1 MPKERKKVLC
11 MDAQRHAEYYGM
23 QQTFDELYAKSKAG
37 EVFNGLMELVLS
49 PDNSMLAYRNIKTN
63 TGSYTAGTDKQNI
76 GDIGRLPPAEVI
88 GKVRKIVTGS
98 EHGYR
103 PKPVRRKDIP
113 KPNGKTRPLGIPC
126 IWDRLVQQCIKQI
139 LEPICEA
146 KFSNNSYGFRPNRSV
161 EHAISRT
168 YSLLQRAH
176 LHYVLEFDI
185 KGFFDNVNHSKLI
198 RQLWALG
205 IQDKQLLFVIKRILK
220 APIRMPDGS
229 TVYPTKGIPQG
240 GIISPLLANVVL
252 NELDHWVDSQWVEH
266 PVANRYGTHR
276 IIRTS
281 EVFDKSKGYQK
292 MRETNL
298 KEMFIVR
305 YADDFRI
312 FCRNREDAEKTM
324 EAVTKWITERLKLE
338 VSPEKTRIVNVR
350 KRYSEF
356 LGFKIM
362 VYRKGEKYVVKSHIC
377 DKKLHLEESKLV
389 EQAKRIAKP
398 AYGRTQPDEI
408 GLFDEMVLGIQ
419 NYYRIATCI
428 SLDCR
433 KIHRR
438 VMTVLTNR
446 LNTESGCQL
455 TREGGAMTDSEKE
468 HYGASQMVRYVSGIN
483 RPIYPIAFIKY
494 KTAIGISAAVCCFSP
509 AGRKK
514 IHDNLEMDTT
524 LFAYLRE
531 NPPQGHS
538 LEYADCRLSLLSAQ
552 KGKCSVSGELFLNP
566 DNIVCHM
573 KVPKE
578 QGGHERYSNLVLLHR
593 RYAKHDRAEF
603 VRVVQEAQSSQ
614 QTAEVK
620 KQRTRLATAK
630 QRVSELEVLLCK
642 IYEDNILGKLS
653 DSRYATLDAQYAK
666 EQAELTDEISALEKA
681 IRSYEKHEKDADRFI
696 ALIGK
701 YENFD
706 KLTIAMLNEFIEKIL
721 VHERD
726 RKGSI
731 QTTQEVEIYFNFVG
745 RFVPPAFGEVE
756 LTPEELEEI
765 RKREERKD
773 RLHQNYLKRKASGAQ
788 KRYEDK
794 IKERKKAEIEAKK
807 AAIRAE
813 DIAKGV
819 FVPVSSLPQR
829 EPMKGVQSA

>member
-1 MPKERKKVLC
+1 MPKERKKPLC

-23 QQTFDELYAKSKAG
+23 QRTFDELYAKSKAG
-37 EVFNGLMELVLS
+37 ETFTSLMELVLS
-49 PDNSMLAYRNIKTN
+49 PDNIMLAYRNIKTN

-76 GDIGRLPPAEVI
+76 SDIGRLPPSEVI

-113 KPNGKTRPLGIPC
+113 KSNGKTRPLGIPC

-168 YSLLQRAH
+168 HSLLQRAH

-198 RQLWALG
+198 KQLWTLG
-205 IQDKQLLFVIKRILK
+205 IQDKQLLFVVRRILK

-229 TVYPTKGIPQG
+229 TVYPTKGTPQG

-252 NELDHWVDSQWVEH
+252 NELDHWIDSQWTEH
-266 PVANRYGTHR
+266 PLANRYGTWR
-276 IIRTS
+276 TIRTS

-292 MRETNL
+292 MRNNNL

-324 EAVTKWITERLKLE
+324 EAVTRWITERLKLE

-356 LGFKIM
+356 LGFKIR
-362 VYRKGEKYVVKSHIC
+362 VHRKGGKYVVKSHIC
-377 DKKLHLEESKLV
+377 DKKLQFEESKLV
-389 EQAKRIAKP
+389 EQAKRIANP
-398 AYGRTQPDEI
+398 VQGRTQLDEI
-408 GLFDEMVLGIQ
+408 SLFDEMVLGIQ
-419 NYYRIATCI
+419 NYYKIATCI

-446 LNTESGCQL
+446 LKTETGSQL
-455 TREGGAMTDSEKE
+455 VREGGTMTDSEKE
-468 HYGASQMVRYVSGIN
+468 RFGNSQMVRYVSGVD

-494 KTAIGISAAVCCFSP
+494 KTAIGISSAVCCFSST
-509 AGRKK
+509 GRKK

-531 NPPQGHS
+531 HPPQGCS

-552 KGKCSVSGELFLNP
+552 KGKCAVSGKPFLQP
-566 DNIVCHM
+566 DSIVCHM

-578 QGGHERYSNLVLLHR
+578 QGGQEQYSNLVLVHR
-593 RYAKHDRAEF
+593 RYLPLLTGQDAAALKCICKQLTVTRKQLTKINDLRTAAKR
-603 VRVVQEAQSSQ
+603 
-614 QTAEVK
+614 TA
-620 KQRTRLATAK
+620 
-630 QRVSELEVLLCK
+630 
-642 IYEDNILGKLS
+642 I
-653 DSRYATLDAQYAK
+653 
-666 EQAELTDEISALEKA
+666 
-681 IRSYEKHEKDADRFI
+681 
-696 ALIGK
+696 
-701 YENFD
+701 
-706 KLTIAMLNEFIEKIL
+706 
-721 VHERD
+721 
-726 RKGSI
+726 
-731 QTTQEVEIYFNFVG
+731 
-745 RFVPPAFGEVE
+745 
-756 LTPEELEEI
+756 
-765 RKREERKD
+765 
-773 RLHQNYLKRKASGAQ
+773 
-788 KRYEDK
+788 
-794 IKERKKAEIEAKK
+794 
-807 AAIRAE
+807 
-813 DIAKGV
+813 
-819 FVPVSSLPQR
+819 
-829 EPMKGVQSA
+829 

>member
-1 MPKERKKVLC
+1 MPRERKKVLC

-23 QQTFDELYAKSKAG
+23 QRTLDELYAKSKAG
-37 EVFNGLMELVLS
+37 ETFTGLMELVLS
-49 PDNSMLAYRNIKTN
+49 PDNIILAYRNIKTN

-76 GDIGRLPPAEVI
+76 GDIGRLSPAEVI

-146 KFSNNSYGFRPNRSV
+146 RFSNNSYGFRPNRSV

-198 RQLWALG
+198 KQLWTLG
-205 IQDKQLLFVIKRILK
+205 IQDKQLLFVIRRILK

-229 TVYPTKGIPQG
+229 TVYPTKGTPQG

-252 NELDHWVDSQWVEH
+252 NELDHWIDSQWTEH
-266 PVANRYGTHR
+266 PVANRYGTWR
-276 IIRTS
+276 TIRTS

-292 MRETNL
+292 MRNSNL

-324 EAVTKWITERLKLE
+324 EAVTRWITERLKLE

-377 DKKLHLEESKLV
+377 DKKLQLEESKLV
-389 EQAKRIAKP
+389 EQAKHIAKP
-398 AYGRTQPDEI
+398 AQGRTQSEEI
-408 GLFDEMVLGIQ
+408 GLFDEMVLGVQ

-455 TREGGAMTDSEKE
+455 VREGGAMTDSEKE
-468 HYGASQMVRYVSGIN
+468 RYGASQMVRYVSGIN
-483 RPIYPIAFIKY
+483 RPIYY
-494 KTAIGISAAVCCFSP
+494 TADKEHGGRLPVHVRCIFDEFANVALPDDFERVLATCRSREISINIIIQNMAQLKAMFKDSWENITGNC
-509 AGRKK
+509 
-514 IHDNLEMDTT
+514 DTF
-524 LFAYLRE
+524 LYLGG
-531 NPPQGHS
+531 N
-538 LEYADCRLSLLSAQ
+538 
-552 KGKCSVSGELFLNP
+552 
-566 DNIVCHM
+566 
-573 KVPKE
+573 E
-578 QGGHERYSNLVLLHR
+578 QGTFKY
-593 RYAKHDRAEF
+593 
-603 VRVVQEAQSSQ
+603 
-614 QTAEVK
+614 
-620 KQRTRLATAK
+620 
-630 QRVSELEVLLCK
+630 VSEL
-642 IYEDNILGKLS
+642 LGKETIDTRTRS
-653 DSRYATLDAQYAK
+653 QSRGRNGSSSTNYQQSGRELLTPDEVRTLDNRNAILLIRGEAPVIDAK
-666 EQAELTDEISALEKA
+666 YPLEKHPNIKFTEDGGA
-681 IRSYEKHEKDADRFI
+681 KPYVHIPGLDYSLDDLDFPVDS
-696 ALIGK
+696 L
-701 YENFD
+701 D
-706 KLTIAMLNEFIEKIL
+706 DIEI
-721 VHERD
+721 
-726 RKGSI
+726 I
-731 QTTQEVEIYFNFVG
+731 
-745 RFVPPAFGEVE
+745 
-756 LTPEELEEI
+756 ELEET
-765 RKREERKD
+765 
-773 RLHQNYLKRKASGAQ
+773 
-788 KRYEDK
+788 
-794 IKERKKAEIEAKK
+794 
-807 AAIRAE
+807 
-813 DIAKGV
+813 
-819 FVPVSSLPQR
+819 P
-829 EPMKGVQSA
+829 

>member
-49 PDNSMLAYRNIKTN
+49 PDNIMLAYRNIKTN

-88 GKVRKIVTGS
+88 GKVRKIVTSS

-198 RQLWALG
+198 RQLWTLG

-229 TVYPTKGIPQG
+229 TVYPTKGTPQG

-276 IIRTS
+276 IIHTS

-312 FCRNREDAEKTM
+312 LCRNREDAEKTM

-377 DKKLHLEESKLV
+377 DKKLQLEESKLV

-398 AYGRTQPDEI
+398 VHGRTQPDEI

-428 SLDCR
+428 NLDCR

-455 TREGGAMTDSEKE
+455 AREGGAMTDSEKE

-509 AGRKK
+509 TGRKK
-514 IHDNLEMDTT
+514 IHDNHHTGGK
-524 LFAYLRE
+524 A
-531 NPPQGHS
+531 G
-538 LEYADCRLSLLSAQ
+538 
-552 KGKCSVSGELFLNP
+552 KG
-566 DNIVCHM
+566 
-573 KVPKE
+573 
-578 QGGHERYSNLVLLHR
+578 
-593 RYAKHDRAEF
+593 A
-603 VRVVQEAQSSQ
+603 
-614 QTAEVK
+614 
-620 KQRTRLATAK
+620 
-630 QRVSELEVLLCK
+630 
-642 IYEDNILGKLS
+642 
-653 DSRYATLDAQYAK
+653 
-666 EQAELTDEISALEKA
+666 
-681 IRSYEKHEKDADRFI
+681 
-696 ALIGK
+696 
-701 YENFD
+701 
-706 KLTIAMLNEFIEKIL
+706 
-721 VHERD
+721 
-726 RKGSI
+726 
-731 QTTQEVEIYFNFVG
+731 
-745 RFVPPAFGEVE
+745 
-756 LTPEELEEI
+756 
-765 RKREERKD
+765 
-773 RLHQNYLKRKASGAQ
+773 LHQ
-788 KRYEDK
+788 
-794 IKERKKAEIEAKK
+794 
-807 AAIRAE
+807 
-813 DIAKGV
+813 IAKGFFHKEHAGRAQRCAEKGNQYSEKGYHLSHRLYIV
-819 FVPVSSLPQR
+819 VLFVSSIARLVPVFGMFL
-829 EPMKGVQSA
+829 